1 MPVGGIAMNNF
12 KQYYKH
18 SIKKRQDILKESFN
32 LDADDFN
39 NLDIEV
45 ADNMIENVIGMYE
58 LPLGLATNFVI
69 NGKDYVIPLATEEP
83 SVIAAASNGAKTIA
97 LSGGFSATV
106 NERMMIGQIAFSNPL
121 DVKTYDHYLKANF
134 ETLQKIAQEAHPSI
148 YKRGGGL
155 VSIETKSY
163 AEPGKTPFYCVYF
176 NIDTQEAMGA
186 NIVNTILEA
195 IKPVLEEAFQLDSL
209 MSIISNYSLNS
220 TVTINCTIDPNL
232 SQISL
237 DHCYKIQEASDLAS
251 LDPYRTTT
259 HNKGIMNG
267 ITAAVLASGNDTRA
281 IEAGAHAFATT
292 TGRYQPL
299 ATWQVENGKLL
310 GSLTIP
316 MAIGSFGTNISLHP
330 KAQLGQ
336 KILQTTDARELMM
349 ILASV
354 GLAQNFAALKALTS
368 VGIQKGHMGLHAR
381 SLLTSAGASDEEM
394 PKALK
399 LLKQSSTMNTETA
412 VKILNQLRK
421 TSKKSA

>member
-18 SIKKRQDILKESFN
+18 SIRKRQDILKESFK

-97 LSGGFSATV
+97 LSGGFTATV
-106 NERMMIGQIAFSNPL
+106 NERTMIGQIAFSNPS
-121 DVKTYDHYLKANF
+121 DIETYNQYLKANF

-155 VSIETKSY
+155 VSIDTKSY

-176 NIDTQEAMGA
+176 NIDTKEAMGA

-195 IKPVLEEAFQLDSL
+195 IKPVLEVAFQLDSL

-336 KILQTTDARELMM
+336 KILQTTDAKELMM

-394 PKALK
+394 PHALE
-399 LLKQSSTMNTETA
+399 LLKQSSAMNTETA